1 MDLARMKAKCARL
14 QWSLDEIDWDAPGR
28 ISQSEAARLEGFLG
42 DVVWIEYIAQPIFQA
57 MARNVED
64 EDLRE
69 IYESFARD
77 ERRHAEAEM
86 ELMHRWGLLKRGMMP
101 SPNLNIRVLFDQ
113 LSKHCHELHPSI
125 LSSIIPVLE
134 LVLDGA
140 LIRYLSEAVDDPVF
154 HRAFDLI
161 NRDESRH
168 LAIDFHVLSQCGQDA
183 SMGWHA
189 RNISGALINPHI
201 LMAFIFGLMPYLAR
215 AWNNLAYMGM
225 DLKLVKKMLRR
236 YVDLGDSDAGV
247 ARNPCYRVVRRYA
260 AHLERGELRF
270 EHFLVELSDAVA
282 GRISSPLFRSN

>member
-1 MDLARMKAKCARL
+1 MDLARMKAKCDRL
-14 QWSLDEIDWDAPGR
+14 QWSLDDIDWDGPGKLPPE
-28 ISQSEAARLEGFLG
+28 EAKRLEGFLG

-57 MARNVED
+57 MAKNVTD
-64 EDLRE
+64 PVLRA
-69 IYESFARD
+69 IYESFAED

-86 ELMHRWGLLKRGMMP
+86 EVMHRWGLLKRGTMP
-101 SPNLNIRVLFDQ
+101 SPNINIRVLFDQ
-113 LSKHCHELHPSI
+113 LSKHSHELHPSI

-154 HRAFDLI
+154 HQAFDLI

-168 LAIDFHVLSQCGQDA
+168 LAIDYHVLAQCGSDA

-189 RNISGALINPHI
+189 RNISTAVINPHI
-201 LMAFIFGLMPYLAR
+201 LLALTFGLMPLLAR
-215 AWNNLAYMGM
+215 AWDNLEHMGM
-225 DLKLVKKMLRR
+225 DLNLVKKMLRR
-236 YVDLGDSDAGV
+236 YVDLGDSDKGV

-270 EHFLVELSDAVA
+270 ERLLVELSDAVA
-282 GRISSPLFRSN
+282 GRIHSPLFHSN